1 MDDNKVNGGAAG
13 QEDMDAFGRKI
24 ICALDTSSLDEARK
38 TIWQLKDHVGA
49 FKVGHALTL
58 NHGLSVI
65 GHLRDA
71 GARRVFLDL
80 KFHDI
85 PNSVALAVR
94 EATRHGAWMITVHIA
109 GGPAM
114 MAAAA
119 AEAREYG
126 DEDPPCIVGV
136 SVLTSLDQHTL
147 TDHLG
152 VHRTVEEH
160 MVYLSKLAVDC
171 DLDGVVCSAHEIR
184 AIRQSIGP
192 RGLIVTPGIRLS
204 GGDTHDQKRVGDA
217 STALADGADYLVV
230 GRALTSSSDPVAM
243 LGQLAAVPA

>member
-1 MDDNKVNGGAAG
+1 
-13 QEDMDAFGRKI
+13 MDAFGRKI
-24 ICALDTSSLDEARK
+24 ICALDTSSLDEAFR
-38 TIWQLKDHVGA
+38 TVRQLKGHVHA
-49 FKVGHALTL
+49 FKIGHALTL

-65 GHLRDA
+65 DRLREVGA
-71 GARRVFLDL
+71 GRVFLDL

-85 PNSVALAVR
+85 PNSVGLAVR
-94 EATRHGAWMITVHIA
+94 EAARRGAWMVTVHVA

-119 AEAREYG
+119 AEARAFDAE
-126 DEDPPCIVGV
+126 EHRPCILGV

-171 DLDGVVCSAHEIR
+171 DLDGVVCSPHEIR
-184 AIRQSIGP
+184 AIRQAVGP
-192 RGLIVTPGIRLS
+192 RGLIVTPGIRLA
-204 GGDTHDQKRVGDA
+204 GGVVHDQKRVGDA
-217 STALADGADYLVV
+217 RAALADGADYLVV
-230 GRALTSSSDPVAM
+230 GRALTAHPDPVAA
-243 LGQLAAVPA
+243 LQGLAAVPA